1 MQVAGVAGV
10 TPTGTVDVWVNGVRK
25 ATAALDARGAAVVT
39 LPKGTRTSLVVVTYG
54 GRPHLP
60 AVDRRTAPAR
70 RALTPPPAATRL
82 RLLRAGEWGQ
92 TRPRTGAP
100 VTLEHAPRVAML
112 SVHTSP
118 LDQPGTGDAGGM
130 NVYVLELAR
139 ALAARGARVEIFT
152 RATSSDQPETVLLP
166 GADALGRPIVGGRR
180 PHGPA
185 GRRGRPRRDAA
196 DPRAPRARRPV
207 RAAGQERPAGR
218 PVRHGR
224 GRAALGGRAPARLV
238 RRRALPLL
246 AVRAGR
252 PDRGGPLGGAAGA
265 HRPHAGAREERV
277 PGPRRHPRADRA
289 RGRRGAAGGGGR
301 RPGGQHP
308 GRGRGAGRAL
318 RRRPRPRARR
328 RARRGPGPLR
338 AGRPA
343 GGAAVARA
351 CPPTAR
357 SCSSPA
363 ACRR

>member
-1 MQVAGVAGV
+1 M
-10 TPTGTVDVWVNGVRK
+10 
-25 ATAALDARGAAVVT
+25 
-39 LPKGTRTSLVVVTYG
+39 
-54 GRPHLP
+54 
-60 AVDRRTAPAR
+60 
-70 RALTPPPAATRL
+70 
-82 RLLRAGEWGQ
+82 
-92 TRPRTGAP
+92 
-100 VTLEHAPRVAML
+100 TLEHAPRVAML

-130 NVYVLELAR
+130 NVYVHRAGARPGGPRCARRDLHARDVVGPAGDGAAARRRRAR
-139 ALAARGARVEIFT
+139 ASHRR
-152 RATSSDQPETVLLP
+152 R
-166 GADALGRPIVGGRR
+166 RR

-185 GRRGRPRRDAA
+185 RRRGRSRRDAA

-207 RAAGQERPAGR
+207 RAARQERPAGR

-265 HRPHAGAREERV
+265 HRAHAGPREERV

-289 RGRRGAAGGGGR
+289 RGRRGAAGRGGR

-318 RRRPRPRARR
+318 RRRPRPRARG
-328 RARRGPGPLR
+328 RARRGPRPLR

-343 GGAAVARA
+343 GGAARRSA